1 MHDYAVFGHDRA
13 NIGRWL
19 GVTSILLAGGLAQL
33 FALLGGITGWDA
45 FSKATITT
53 GVIYLGLA
61 WLFNKCVWK
70 TNWFGIP
77 DINGVWKVEGKA
89 LDEDGNTKYEW
100 NADLDIEQSWRQIAI
115 RNRTSKSHSE
125 SYTATISK
133 RSGARGGW
141 LLSYSYRN
149 EPDIAQSHELNQ
161 HKGFCEIEFDKDLKV
176 GKASYFNSN
185 GRRTYGAMQIKR
197 EATS

>member
-13 NIGRWL
+13 SIGRWL
-19 GVTSILLAGGLAQL
+19 GVTSIAFAGGLAQL
-33 FALLGGITGWDA
+33 IALLGGMSGWDA
-45 FSKATITT
+45 FNKATITT
-53 GVIYLGLA
+53 GLIYFGLA
-61 WLFNKCVWK
+61 WLFNKYIWRN
-70 TNWFGIP
+70 NWFGIP
-77 DINGVWKVEGKA
+77 DLNGVWKVEGKT
-89 LDEDGNTKYEW
+89 LDEDGKTKYEW
-100 NADLDIEQSWRQIAI
+100 SADLDIEQSWRQIAI
-115 RNRTSKSHSE
+115 RNRTSKSQSE

-149 EPDIAQSHELNQ
+149 EPDIEQSHELNP